1 MLFSL
6 EAYNIVYVCD
16 IFLFIPALKARDND
30 NYRTCRSM
38 FGVWHQNE
46 LYTKLKTQH
55 STTTN
60 KLPNF
65 QNREGI
71 VATVSDFTATIN
83 DKHDKKEPFPS
94 ECK

>member
-46 LYTKLKTQH
+46 LYLAFENVIQAKLDIKVEKSLQ
-55 STTTN
+55 
-60 KLPNF
+60 
-65 QNREGI
+65 
-71 VATVSDFTATIN
+71 
-83 DKHDKKEPFPS
+83 
-94 ECK
+94 